1 MPPETDVKLNRTLT
15 RRGKK
20 NSIVR
25 ALALDRQVDSL
36 ADAHLAPLE
45 SHQVEVLIGVC
56 GVPPAR
62 LVAYAVRPA
71 QGQPRQGQPHPGGT
85 IEFLGW
91 KALAQ
96 HAQSGVIGFEAGV
109 VQKLGRD
116 PAEDGMTDVFEK
128 RSVYGARNAK

>member
-1 MPPETDVKLNRTLT
+1 LVLEGDGELTLFDRFHHAFRDGERERQLVPRAPAWNSDSLRRQHGIRCIMPPETDVKLNRTLT

-62 LVAYAVRPA
+62 LVAHAVLP
-71 QGQPRQGQPHPGGT
+71 
-85 IEFLGW
+85 
-91 KALAQ
+91 
-96 HAQSGVIGFEAGV
+96 V
-109 VQKLGRD
+109 
-116 PAEDGMTDVFEK
+116 
-128 RSVYGARNAK
+128 